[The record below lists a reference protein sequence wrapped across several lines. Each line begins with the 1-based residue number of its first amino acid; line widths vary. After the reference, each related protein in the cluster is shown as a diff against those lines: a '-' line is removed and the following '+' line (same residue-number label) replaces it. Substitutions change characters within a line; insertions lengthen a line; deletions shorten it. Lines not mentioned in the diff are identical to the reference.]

1 MDVPASP
8 VADPLF
14 DRENHRAEL
23 EHHFGH
29 LIVEVRLPPDNA
41 DKDADEARRR
51 LLGIWPGL
59 SGNWSHLAQ
68 LGTELGHTRLK
79 RDQVPGW
86 NVLGKRRL
94 VQEEARLVD
103 EQAQYRTRLAGL
115 FESALDN
122 FAILK
127 AAGAVVHFEE
137 PAPGP

>member
-1 MDVPASP
+1 MDVPVSP

-14 DRENHRAEL
+14 ERENYRTEL
-23 EHHFGH
+23 EQQFGH
-29 LIVEVRLPPDNA
+29 VIVEVRLPADCE

-51 LLGIWPGL
+51 LLGIWPGIT
-59 SGNWSHLAQ
+59 GNWARLTE
-68 LGTELGHTRLK
+68 LGSELGHTRLR
-79 RDQVPGW
+79 RDQMPGW

-127 AAGAVVHFEE
+127 AADAAVHFEE
-137 PAPGP
+137 AAPRP

>member
-1 MDVPASP
+1 MDVPA
-8 VADPLF
+8 VADPLWE
-14 DRENHRAEL
+14 RENHRAEL
-23 EHHFGH
+23 EHHFGE
-29 LIVEVRLPPDNA
+29 LIAEIELPPDNR

-51 LLGIWPGL
+51 LIGIWPGI

-79 RDQVPGW
+79 RDQMPGW

-127 AAGAVVHFEE
+127 AAGAVVHFKE
-137 PAPGP
+137 PTPRP